1 MLSYFRAPRPMA
13 IWTAALCLAAIA
25 ARAQAPVS
33 PAPSTPPTQTES
45 QRVVAIR
52 VVAETGEVLE
62 ENPPNL
68 PLQPGQPLDSETVR
82 ESLRQLYRTGR
93 YADLRA
99 ETSEVAGGVRLEF
112 IVQRNFF
119 VNLVRINGLLQP
131 PGEPLA
137 LASLRLGLG
146 EAFRESALKE
156 ALERL
161 QQTLR
166 EEGFY
171 QAQLSYELSP
181 HPDTRQMDITVRVV
195 PGPRAR
201 LGALTLRN
209 LTELPD
215 VDLLARSKLRPG
227 QQITSARLRHAS
239 NRIRHLLV
247 SKDRLGARVTIHR
260 GDYDVKSNALPLEM
274 EVTAGPRVRVE
285 VTGAKISTKEL
296 HKLLPIYQEGTV
308 DEDLLQE
315 GRRSLRDYLERQGYF
330 DVGVSYSTAEAP
342 AQEGKH
348 GAQTAEEVISYQ
360 IQRGTLHRLLG
371 IAFDGNHYFTAELL
385 RSRLHLQRAAF
396 ASRGHFSR
404 RQAQDDGASIRE
416 LYVAN
421 GFREADVRTELL
433 DDYRGKAGDVF
444 VRFHITEGAQTRVAE
459 LKLEGNR
466 VLRDDEL
473 LAVIGSTAGQPYSE
487 FDVSGDRDNILAF
500 YYNEGFPEA
509 RFTATVEE
517 LTGTGSPGDSS
528 PEGFPRVRLTY
539 RIVEGPQETV
549 ARVLLGGYEHT
560 RRHVVEREV
569 QVKQGGPLR
578 EGDVVETQ
586 RRLYNLGIF
595 SRVSIAPQ
603 NPTGSDTAKTLAV
616 LVEEAKRYTIA
627 YGFGIE
633 AQRLGSTSNP
643 VNGQFRASPRVIFEI
658 SKANL
663 TGRAD
668 ALSFKVRASTLQGR
682 ALMSYTV
689 PNYFG
694 RPALSLQF
702 TALVDKS
709 NDINTFT
716 STRFEGTL
724 QLAQRVSPV
733 TSLLYRYSF
742 RRVLVSSLRIPPE
755 QVQLFNQPTRV
766 SLFGATWIRERRD
779 NPADAT
785 RGDFNNVD
793 FSVAGRPIGS
803 SATFLRFFFQN
814 SSYHPLSRRFFLARS
829 SRFGMERPF
838 GGSSLVNIPLPER
851 FFAGGGTSLRGF
863 GLNQAGPRDAVT
875 GFPVG
880 GLAMLIFNQE
890 LRFPMRLPIV
900 GNRLGGALF
909 YDVGNV
915 FTSVRRINLRLT
927 PPSAGDLNYMSHTI
941 GFGFR
946 YGTPIGPVRV
956 DLAYQLNSPR
966 FFVPGGT
973 ESCPNGSPIPPVTSP
988 CARLPRFQFSFNLGS
1003 VF

>member
-1 MLSYFRAPRPMA
+1 
-13 IWTAALCLAAIA
+13 
-25 ARAQAPVS
+25 
-33 PAPSTPPTQTES
+33 
-45 QRVVAIR
+45 
-52 VVAETGEVLE
+52 
-62 ENPPNL
+62 
-68 PLQPGQPLDSETVR
+68 
-82 ESLRQLYRTGR
+82 
-93 YADLRA
+93 
-99 ETSEVAGGVRLEF
+99 
-112 IVQRNFF
+112 
-119 VNLVRINGLLQP
+119 
-131 PGEPLA
+131 
-137 LASLRLGLG
+137 
-146 EAFRESALKE
+146 
-156 ALERL
+156 
-161 QQTLR
+161 
-166 EEGFY
+166 
-171 QAQLSYELSP
+171 
-181 HPDTRQMDITVRVV
+181 
-195 PGPRAR
+195 
-201 LGALTLRN
+201 
-209 LTELPD
+209 
-215 VDLLARSKLRPG
+215 
-227 QQITSARLRHAS
+227 
-239 NRIRHLLV
+239 
-247 SKDRLGARVTIHR
+247 
-260 GDYDVKSNALPLEM
+260 
-274 EVTAGPRVRVE
+274 
-285 VTGAKISTKEL
+285 
-296 HKLLPIYQEGTV
+296 
-308 DEDLLQE
+308 
-315 GRRSLRDYLERQGYF
+315 
-330 DVGVSYSTAEAP
+330 
-342 AQEGKH
+342 
-348 GAQTAEEVISYQ
+348 
-360 IQRGTLHRLLG
+360 
-371 IAFDGNHYFTAELL
+371 
-385 RSRLHLQRAAF
+385 
-396 ASRGHFSR
+396 
-404 RQAQDDGASIRE
+404 
-416 LYVAN
+416 
-421 GFREADVRTELL
+421 
-433 DDYRGKAGDVF
+433 
-444 VRFHITEGAQTRVAE
+444 
-459 LKLEGNR
+459 
-466 VLRDDEL
+466 
-473 LAVIGSTAGQPYSE
+473 
-487 FDVSGDRDNILAF
+487 
-500 YYNEGFPEA
+500 
-509 RFTATVEE
+509 
-517 LTGTGSPGDSS
+517 
-528 PEGFPRVRLTY
+528 
-539 RIVEGPQETV
+539 
-549 ARVLLGGYEHT
+549 
-560 RRHVVEREV
+560 
-569 QVKQGGPLR
+569 
-578 EGDVVETQ
+578 
-586 RRLYNLGIF
+586 
-595 SRVSIAPQ
+595 
-603 NPTGSDTAKTLAV
+603 V

-658 SKANL
+658 TKANL

-742 RRVLVSSLRIPPE
+742 RRVLVSSLRIPSE

-766 SLFGATWIRERRD
+766 SLFGATWFRERRD

-838 GGSSLVNIPLPER
+838 SGSSLVNIPLPER

-863 GLNQAGPRDAVT
+863 GLNQAGPRDGVT